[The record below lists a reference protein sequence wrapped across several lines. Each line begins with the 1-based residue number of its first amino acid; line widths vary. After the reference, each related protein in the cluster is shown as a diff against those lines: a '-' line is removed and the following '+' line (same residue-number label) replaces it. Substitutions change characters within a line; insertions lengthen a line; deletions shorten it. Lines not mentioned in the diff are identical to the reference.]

1 MLMIRRKPVILSLIA
16 VTVILI
22 LLVGYPLLKQDK
34 KQMDLQSGDVGCVLV
49 RKNSTAV
56 IIEDRAE
63 IEEVIALI
71 NKMEYQQEHPYTRLW
86 QSVTGRNRSSKKTYY
101 IAFFKDKGRQYVYD
115 DGWRKISL
123 DREGKEAR
131 VDSVDYNLTENGEME
146 YKEYFDGLVKK
157 YSNKTVRE

>member
-49 RKNSTAV
+49 RKNSTSV

>member
-1 MLMIRRKPVILSLIA
+1 MIKTKPIVTLVFIA
-16 VTVILI
+16 IIFLI
-22 LLVGYPLLKQDK
+22 LLIGYPLLKQDK
-34 KQMDLQSGDVGCVLV
+34 KHMDLQSGDVGCVLV
-49 RKNSTAV
+49 RKNSTSV

-63 IEEVIALI
+63 IEEIIALV

-101 IAFFKDKGRQYVYD
+101 IALFKDKGRQYVYD

-146 YKEYFDGLVKK
+146 YKEYLDGLVKK

>member
-1 MLMIRRKPVILSLIA
+1 
-16 VTVILI
+16 
-22 LLVGYPLLKQDK
+22 
-34 KQMDLQSGDVGCVLV
+34 
-49 RKNSTAV
+49 
-56 IIEDRAE
+56 
-63 IEEVIALI
+63 
-71 NKMEYQQEHPYTRLW
+71 MEYQQEHPYTRLW

-101 IAFFKDKGRQYVYD
+101 IALFKDKGRQYVYD

-146 YKEYFDGLVKK
+146 YKEYLDGLVKK

>member
-1 MLMIRRKPVILSLIA
+1 
-16 VTVILI
+16 
-22 LLVGYPLLKQDK
+22 
-34 KQMDLQSGDVGCVLV
+34 MDLQSGDVGCVLV
-49 RKNSTAV
+49 RKNSTSV

-63 IEEVIALI
+63 IEEIIALV

-101 IAFFKDKGRQYVYD
+101 IALFKDKGRQYVYD

-146 YKEYFDGLVKK
+146 
-157 YSNKTVRE
+157 

>member
-1 MLMIRRKPVILSLIA
+1 MIRRKPVILSLIA

-49 RKNSTAV
+49 RKNSTSV